1 MWFLV
6 EWFLVEFNLVYYF
19 FALFTNISTLEYV
32 TKVEIKQQTKLQK
45 WWKANVRRS
54 SWSLPRAIKYNFLK
68 HEGKQNANRL
78 YKWYI

>member
-6 EWFLVEFNLVYYF
+6 AWFLVEFNLVYYF

-45 WWKANVRRS
+45 W
-54 SWSLPRAIKYNFLK
+54 
-68 HEGKQNANRL
+68 
-78 YKWYI
+78 